1 MEKFKIRFD
10 DSWITISIKTE
21 DFDWKTVGKA
31 KRKIKTIYN
40 GWEIS
45 VAHPFTDIY
54 IELYFEYFKD
64 RNEWGLVEIDQYN
77 CGGDCD
83 RNLKIT
89 KVKKSDGC
97 YKLKYLVYS
106 EDDTGAENIEKRG
119 KIVIKKVGDVETVS
133 PSDII
138 EMLAEKIKK
147 KTEEAEKFT
156 VAYNYENGEWWFK
169 FFTDNYDIVVYT
181 NKSKDR
187 ITLSEII
194 TEGDQWKDDSEYTTY
209 RTSYISEYSNN
220 FGLIKDIIEVLKSL
234 YQIQQEKGSL
244 ELLNKK

>member
-10 DSWITISIKTE
+10 DSWITVSVKTE
-21 DFDWKTVGKA
+21 DWKTVGRS

-45 VAHPFTDIY
+45 VTHPFTDIY

-64 RNEWGLVEIDQYN
+64 RNEFGLTEIDQYN

-83 RNLKIT
+83 RNLKIC
-89 KVKKSDGC
+89 KVKKSNGC
-97 YKLKYLVYS
+97 YRMKYLIYS
-106 EDDTGAENIEKRG
+106 EGETEKERG
-119 KIVIKKVGDVETVS
+119 EIVVRKVGEVETVS
-133 PSDII
+133 PNEIVEI
-138 EMLAEKIKK
+138 LAEKIKEK
-147 KTEEAEKFT
+147 ADKTEKFT
-156 VAYNYENGEWWFK
+156 VAYNYDNNNEWWFK
-169 FFTDNYDIVVYT
+169 FFTDNHEIVVYT
-181 NKSKDR
+181 NKSNK

-194 TEGDQWKDDSEYTTY
+194 TEGDQWKDDGEYATY
-209 RTSYISEYSNN
+209 RTSYISEYSNI
-220 FGLIKDIIEVLKSL
+220 FDLIKDIIRELRSF